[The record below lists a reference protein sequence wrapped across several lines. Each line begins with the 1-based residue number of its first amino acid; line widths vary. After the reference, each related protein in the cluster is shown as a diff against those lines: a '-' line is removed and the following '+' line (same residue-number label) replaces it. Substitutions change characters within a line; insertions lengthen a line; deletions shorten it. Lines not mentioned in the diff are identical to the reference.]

1 MIAGSLARRY
11 ARAVLEIGVEQGNL
25 DKLGTEIGTLAEAMQ
40 TVPELSEALSNPA
53 FPRAERKKILEAVL
67 KRIMAGKITT
77 NFTYLLLDRDRLSTL
92 PDISREL
99 SRMIDDRAG
108 RVNAS
113 VTSAKPLSPMQVRQL
128 QAALEKLSGKQV
140 KLQTTEDPALLGGL
154 VARVGDLE
162 YDGSLKSQI
171 ERLRAG
177 LS

>member
-25 DKLGTEIGTLAEAMQ
+25 EKLGTEVGVLAEAMR
-40 TVPELSEALSNPA
+40 TVPELSETLSNPA
-53 FPRAERKKILEAVL
+53 FPRADRKKVLEAVL
-67 KRIMAGKITT
+67 KRVMAGKVTT
-77 NFTYLLLDRDRLSTL
+77 NFTYLLLDRDRLSSL

-113 VTSAKPLSPMQVRQL
+113 VTSATALSPMQVRQL
-128 QAALEKLSGKQV
+128 QSALEKLSGKQV
-140 KLQTTEDPALLGGL
+140 KLETNEDPALLGGL